1 MNLAIAR
8 SILSVVSL
16 LFVAWVMPMPSQAA
30 TVNATLTVQNGPYH
44 STWRQRG
51 ASNTWDAVW
60 TGHSTITT
68 VMEGSIQ
75 GNQVLMRRTASSD
88 GYFCEYRGSIAP
100 NGVDVSGTQVCPG
113 LTPSSWSGRLGTSGG
128 EAVVLPSLT
137 GAWVHSADPS
147 VQPPDSRVILVQE
160 GPRVTLT
167 HAYKARGRWLTLVC
181 QGTLAGQALRLPCA
195 WAEGGN
201 PFGFAAPTLDLK
213 VSPDGNRLDG
223 VLTAAGAGSQESH
236 YSRLP

>member
-1 MNLAIAR
+1 MNPAIVR
-8 SILSVVSL
+8 SMLSVVSW
-16 LFVAWVMPMPSQAA
+16 LFAAWLTPAPALAA

-88 GYFCEYRGSIAP
+88 GYFCEYRGSIAA
-100 NGVDVSGTQVCPG
+100 NGVDVSGMQVCPG
-113 LTPSSWSGRLGTSGG
+113 LAPSSWSGRLGTSGG

-137 GAWVHSADPS
+137 GAWVHSADPG

-160 GPRVTLT
+160 GARVTLT

-181 QGTLAGQALRLPCA
+181 QGTLSGQALRLPCA

-201 PFGFAAPTLDLK
+201 PFGFAAPSLDLK
-213 VSPDGNRLDG
+213 VSADGNRLDG
-223 VLTAAGAGSQESH
+223 VLSAAGGGSQGSH
-236 YSRLP
+236 YARLP